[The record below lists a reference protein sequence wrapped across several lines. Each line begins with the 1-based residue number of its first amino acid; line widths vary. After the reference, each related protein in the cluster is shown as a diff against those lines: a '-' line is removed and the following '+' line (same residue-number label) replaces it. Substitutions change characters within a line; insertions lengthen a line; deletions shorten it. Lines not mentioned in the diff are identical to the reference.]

1 MKNEVG
7 DGKKKGAF
15 KMRQSKLLYGK
26 KFATD
31 KKKKEAETRRNQK
44 AAMLRNYA
52 KLCRREGIQSNR
64 VHIDGEFGKE
74 SPPEPDQIKAISE
87 KGFILPKTK
96 EVDSSVSKNTS
107 AFNEKT
113 NFATDTA
120 DTVTGDERRNQILEK
135 TKLRKMKKR
144 SMMKRNSKG
153 QPLLQNRMK
162 LILDKI
168 QRNT

>member
-1 MKNEVG
+1 
-7 DGKKKGAF
+7 
-15 KMRQSKLLYGK
+15 
-26 KFATD
+26 
-31 KKKKEAETRRNQK
+31 
-44 AAMLRNYA
+44 MLRNYA

-74 SPPEPDQIKAISE
+74 PPSEPVQIKAISE
-87 KGFILPKTK
+87 EGSRLPITK
-96 EVDSSVSKNTS
+96 EVDSSISKNTS

-120 DTVTGDERRNQILEK
+120 ETGDERRNQILEK